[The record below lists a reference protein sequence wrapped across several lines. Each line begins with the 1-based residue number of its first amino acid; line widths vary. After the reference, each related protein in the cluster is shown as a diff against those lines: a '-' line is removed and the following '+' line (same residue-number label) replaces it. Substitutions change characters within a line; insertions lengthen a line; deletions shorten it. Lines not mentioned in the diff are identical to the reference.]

1 VVFFKRVLTVRTSH
15 REDRLTRQEEASVSI
30 LVETEPV
37 VHKDEEDDAGV
48 VDEREIWEVTT
59 VTEEDLETTE
69 GETMDL
75 YDKWS

>member
-1 VVFFKRVLTVRTSH
+1 MRTSH

-30 LVETEPV
+30 LVETDPV
-37 VHKDEEDDAGV
+37 VHKDEEDDTGV

-75 YDKWS
+75 YDKWSWRGGRP